1 MSPGETFYIR
11 LNVCLSLSLSLSL
24 YTFDAGE
31 SRGEAET
38 ANLPAIQHHAAVATF
53 RPIWLCLHL
62 TRICEKGGSIGLVAG
77 LT

>member
-1 MSPGETFYIR
+1 VKHFTLDLMYA
-11 LNVCLSLSLSLSL
+11 SLSL

-38 ANLPAIQHHAAVATF
+38 ANLPAIQHHATVATF

-62 TRICEKGGSIGLVAG
+62 TKICEKGGSIGLVAS